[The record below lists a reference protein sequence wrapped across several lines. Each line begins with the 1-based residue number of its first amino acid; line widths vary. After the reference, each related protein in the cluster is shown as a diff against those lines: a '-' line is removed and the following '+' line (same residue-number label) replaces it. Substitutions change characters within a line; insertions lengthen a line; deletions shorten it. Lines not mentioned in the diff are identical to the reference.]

1 MKPIAQG
8 RSTKTV
14 TIRLNEG
21 QLEAL
26 KEQAKKKQ
34 LSQSEYLM
42 LLVEEDIKKDN

>member
-26 KEQAKKKQ
+26 KLQAKKKQ

-42 LLVEEDIKKDN
+42 LLVEDDMKKES